1 MVAVVVRIVCRWG
14 KRAVPGSVE
23 KAYGGTMAVLN
34 EIGES
39 ILAYQPKKAEEYTQR
54 ALDEGKSAAE
64 ILNDGLI
71 PAMDAVGKKYE
82 AGEIYVPEMLMAAKT
97 MKAALAILRPILA
110 KAGVASKGTVVIGT
124 VEGDLHDIGQ
134 NLVSIM
140 LEGAGYDVVNLGI
153 DNAKDVFVTAVKTS
167 APDVVALS
175 ALLTTTMIRM
185 PEVVEGLL
193 AAGLRDQV
201 KIIIGGAP
209 VTEEYA
215 MQIGADGYANDAAAA
230 VTLVRKLLDRDA
242 I

>member
-23 KAYGGTMAVLN
+23 KAYGGTMTVLN

-39 ILAYQPKKAEEYTQR
+39 VLAYQPKKAEEHTQR

-71 PAMDAVGKKYE
+71 PAMDTVGKKYE
-82 AGEIYVPEMLMAAKT
+82 AGEIYVPEMLMAAKA
-97 MKAALAILRPILA
+97 MKASLAILRPILA
-110 KAGVASKGTVVIGT
+110 EAGVESKGTVVIGT

-140 LEGAGYDVVNLGI
+140 LEGAGYDLVNLGI
-153 DNAKDVFVTAVKTS
+153 DNTKDAFVDAVKTS
-167 APDVVALS
+167 GADVVAMS

-230 VTLVRKLLDRDA
+230 VTLVRKLLD
-242 I
+242 